1 MKKKYLLLMAGALL
15 LTGCGDK
22 KLNCSQEKDGSKT
35 NINVT
40 FKDDKMDKLSIKVS
54 ADIPEDSSKDELE
67 KSKDQLVELYESIGY
82 KNVDIKINDKE
93 YVLTADLGDLKAIFG
108 EDIDESAATY
118 DKLKEQFE
126 KQDYTCK

>member
-1 MKKKYLLLMAGALL
+1 MAGALL

>member
-67 KSKDQLVELYESIGY
+67 KSKDQLVKLYESIGY